1 MVYGLFLVLLN
12 YIFISIQVLNNWY
25 QSTFL
30 GQRREDLISLFAEF
44 FLGKK
49 KRAVHSRFIYDTL

>member
-1 MVYGLFLVLLN
+1 VVFVFKYLEHK
-12 YIFISIQVLNNWY
+12 NWY

-30 GQRREDLISLFAEF
+30 GQRREELFVIFEEF

-49 KRAVHSRFIYDTL
+49 KKATCFRFRYEVL